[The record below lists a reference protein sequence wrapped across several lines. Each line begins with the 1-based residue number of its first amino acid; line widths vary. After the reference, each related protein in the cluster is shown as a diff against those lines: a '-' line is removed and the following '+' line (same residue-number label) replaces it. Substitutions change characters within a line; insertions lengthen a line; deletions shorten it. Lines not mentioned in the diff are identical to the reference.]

1 MLPSRIGAP
10 GFDPVTSISGVG
22 GLGGGAGFGM
32 GAIDETSTNCRFGSS
47 WPSSSTSSSS
57 LFIGLKNMGL

>member
-22 GLGGGAGFGM
+22 GLGGRAGLGI
-32 GAIDETSTNCRFGSS
+32 GAIEETSTN
-47 WPSSSTSSSS
+47 
-57 LFIGLKNMGL
+57 